1 MGKVKV
7 HYCGFWP
14 RAKRKCR
21 VPVSAY
27 GQLLPDES
35 TLFIAKTSSVSAIGT
50 FNHSHYMRY
59 LSDLLFFYNI
69 CLSCQDETENET
81 YISGIRCTKC
91 PAGYFLPEN
100 PIGDRDIC
108 LLAEM
113 RMEMVLGWGEE
124 EGEME
129 VDNQFPSDCAARWI
143 CNECG
148 MEAPK
153 VWPHQYK
160 KITITIL
167 IGKKQ

>member
-1 MGKVKV
+1 MMV
-7 HYCGFWP
+7 
-14 RAKRKCR
+14 A
-21 VPVSAY
+21 
-27 GQLLPDES
+27 
-35 TLFIAKTSSVSAIGT
+35 TL
-50 FNHSHYMRY
+50 R
-59 LSDLLFFYNI
+59 
-69 CLSCQDETENET
+69 CQDETENET

-108 LLAEM
+108 LVTEM

-153 VWPHQYK
+153 V
-160 KITITIL
+160 
-167 IGKKQ
+167 

>member
-1 MGKVKV
+1 MSISIGKVKL

-35 TLFIAKTSSVSAIGT
+35 TLFIAKTSFVSAIGT
-50 FNHSHYMRY
+50 FNHSHIC
-59 LSDLLFFYNI
+59 DICQTWFFYNI
-69 CLSCQDETENET
+69 CLRCQDETENET

-108 LLAEM
+108 LVAGM

-153 VWPHQYK
+153 VWPHQYNK
-160 KITITIL
+160 
-167 IGKKQ
+167 